1 MARAK
6 AERFPVAEKITLS
19 KTNHKKL
26 LDHIME
32 RMVLAKDLRD
42 RQVEKFAVI
51 DKAVYG
57 YLVLDEGDQ
66 KREND
71 NEKGYGI
78 KPVESSLPMT
88 LTSLDEATTFLSEV
102 IQNDAG
108 LYSAIAEREKQA
120 VATAF
125 SAVMNENA
133 QQFSHITEVGKFLF
147 DALKY
152 NFSGLIPSWHK
163 VYGNKLT
170 NNEARTAPVV
180 TPQVVYAGNKL
191 DVIDVYNFFYD
202 SSVPPT
208 KLASEGEFFA
218 TCKTATTFR
227 LKKQT
232 LEKEL
237 FNTEGALSP
246 ATTFTNYYESRP
258 AIRSGKN
265 TNADTDFISMLSQG
279 AAKESVPNNEI
290 IEMHIWVNPKNFALS
305 TDDKFEIWRF
315 RVLNST
321 RVVYAEKMN
330 NAHGML
336 PVGISMPWD
345 DGFTHDTKSYAE
357 LLNAFQTFASFQLN
371 VMTKS
376 HRKALYG
383 LLFYNKN
390 VVDLDDNYD
399 PTGGKISVNAPPDA
413 DLNKALRFVNDTPE
427 TNAMLNNISAMSDMM
442 QKILPTD
449 ILRQVAGLDRATQ
462 YQSAATV
469 QGANRRNLK
478 IARVIYDQGLNL
490 VNRMQMYNILQYQQS
505 AELITPEG
513 ELVAINPAEFRD
525 TRLEFQISEGLQGL
539 DKLSMIM
546 SIKEVLNTIVQS
558 QQASQQMDVTAI
570 INYWTSML
578 GDRTDFSQFKFKS
591 EIDKLPPEQKDMA
604 FQLLQAAMAKQQGGG
619 QAAAQQA

>member
-1 MARAK
+1 MARKK
-6 AERFPVAEKITLS
+6 AEKFQVAKDITLS
-19 KTNHKKL
+19 KTNHEKL
-26 LDHIME
+26 LNHVME
-32 RMVLAKDLRD
+32 RMELAKDLRD
-42 RQVEKFAVI
+42 RQAEKFAVI

-57 YLVLDEGDQ
+57 YLVLEEGDQ

-78 KPVESSLPMT
+78 KPVEASLPLT
-88 LTSLDEATTFLSEV
+88 LTSLDEATTFLLEV

-108 LYSAIAEREKQA
+108 LYSAIAAREEHA

-133 QQFSHITEVGKFLF
+133 MQFSHITEVSKFLF

-152 NFSGLIPSWHK
+152 NFSGLIPSWHR
-163 VYGNKLT
+163 VHGNKIT
-170 NNEARTAPVV
+170 NNQAKTAPDINA
-180 TPQVVYAGNKL
+180 QIVYAGNKL
-191 DVIDVYNFFYD
+191 DVVDVYNFFYD
-202 SSVPPT
+202 SSVSPI

-218 TCKTATTFR
+218 TCETATMFR
-227 LKKQT
+227 LKKRT

-237 FNTEGALSP
+237 FNTEGAMSP
-246 ATTFTNYYESRP
+246 AETFTHYYRARP
-258 AIRSGKN
+258 AIRANKN
-265 TNADTDFISMLSQG
+265 TNENTDFVSMLSQG
-279 AAKESVPNNEI
+279 AAKESVPNNEVI
-290 IEMHIWVNPKNFALS
+290 QMLIWINPKQFGLS
-305 TDDKFEIWRF
+305 NDDTFEIWRL

-336 PVGISMPWD
+336 PIGISMPWE

-357 LLNAFQTFASFQLN
+357 LLNAFQTFASFQMN
-371 VMTKS
+371 VMSKS

-399 PTGGKISVNAPPDA
+399 PTGGKIPVNAPPDA
-413 DLNKALRFVNDTPE
+413 DLTKALRFVNDTPD
-427 TNAMLNNISAMSDMM
+427 TGVMLNNISAMADMM
-442 QKILPTD
+442 QKVLPTD
-449 ILRQVAGLDRATQ
+449 ILRQVAGLERATQ

-478 IARVIYDQGLNL
+478 IARIIYDQGLNV
-490 VNRMQMYNILQYQQS
+490 VNRMQMYNILQYQQV
-505 AELITPEG
+505 AKLITPDGYLIE
-513 ELVAINPAEFRD
+513 INPAEFRD
-525 TRLEFQISEGLQGL
+525 TQLEFQISEGLQGL

-546 SIKEVLNTIVQS
+546 SIKEVLNSILQS
-558 QQASQQMDVTAI
+558 QQASQQLDVTAI

-591 EIDKLPPEQKDMA
+591 EIDKLPPEQKDLA
-604 FQLLQAAMAKQQGGG
+604 FQLLQTAMQEQQGGD
-619 QAAAQQA
+619 QTAVAST